1 MRGAHRD
8 HRDHREARPRA
19 GAGAAHQCRI
29 NGTHYKVDS
38 KLLTGA
44 ELYTLAG
51 IPTGNQLFLE
61 VPGEDNDRPITADMF
76 DDQMERD
83 A

>member
-1 MRGAHRD
+1 MTTETTAKHD
-8 HRDHREARPRA
+8 HEQEQRQHINV
-19 GAGAAHQCRI
+19 RI
-29 NGTHYKVDS
+29 NGTHYKVER

-61 VPGEDNDRPITADMF
+61 VPGEDNDRPITADAF
-76 DDQMERD
+76 YDEAASLLQQ
-83 A
+83 